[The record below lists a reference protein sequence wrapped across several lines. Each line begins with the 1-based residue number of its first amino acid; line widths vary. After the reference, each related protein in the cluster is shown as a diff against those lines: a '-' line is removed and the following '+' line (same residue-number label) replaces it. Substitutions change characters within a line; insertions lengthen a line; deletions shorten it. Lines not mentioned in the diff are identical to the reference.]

1 MASSNPFR
9 KKTAPTATTTAF
21 IPATTNLAATRFPP
35 LDTIDTSFGLADPSV
50 VDKKSKPVKKVR
62 VLSPPPISPD
72 SPEWP
77 FTAPPLAASGP
88 GHFGGND
95 PFDAVSSD
103 DSDREIVPTAAPPP
117 PTIESRVPANPFS
130 KTLRDLEKVR
140 ADHKPEQDRREEG
153 DTLKAARRSLDVNS
167 FKRLLMTGN
176 SGGIH
181 STPPRTQHLKPESQK
196 TAADSSSVSI
206 SSTYDGSKDGL
217 TPGSEIHEVSL
228 ISRDTSDTPD
238 DDLDPGSLSDSSV
251 SARIN
256 RDKKPPPPPSSRH
269 GKSIKMELK
278 GEYGSSDALRPK
290 SPSDINK
297 PLPPAPH
304 RKSFEDD
311 SESPFDRE
319 SVGKIPEA
327 DAHASQMTPGG
338 GRKTGPAPPPRRG
351 HARAESKAYATSISK
366 EGQPLPKYHDDE
378 MPSRSSSIRSRSE
391 RNRHDPHSPI
401 PPPPPRRSYHGSRPS
416 TQVPPAV
423 AASIGAAMSQTSTSS
438 DPHSEADR
446 PAATTLATSV
456 DPAPS
461 RDAQLGNYKV
471 SAPPPPPTRNIS
483 VRRPAS
489 VRSMDSNSRRTS
501 AEAKP
506 HPHSGIAPPP
516 PPRRQRGSSRGS
528 MDAPYKRTSMDGVPR
543 TEHRLPEEGNPAALD
558 SAGANPDPASP
569 HSAGD
574 PGKGVNILA
583 DLDALRREVD
593 ALRGKLV

>member
-9 KKTAPTATTTAF
+9 KKTAPIATTTAF

-77 FTAPPLAASGP
+77 FTAQPLAASGP
-88 GHFGGND
+88 GHIGVND

-117 PTIESRVPANPFS
+117 PTIGSRVPANPFS

-140 ADHKPEQDRREEG
+140 ADRKPERDRREEG
-153 DTLKAARRSLDVNS
+153 DSLKAARRSLD
-167 FKRLLMTGN
+167 
-176 SGGIH
+176 
-181 STPPRTQHLKPESQK
+181 
-196 TAADSSSVSI
+196 
-206 SSTYDGSKDGL
+206 DGRN
-217 TPGSEIHEVSL
+217 PGSEIHEVSL
-228 ISRDTSDTPD
+228 ISH
-238 DDLDPGSLSDSSV
+238 PGSLSDSSV

-327 DAHASQMTPGG
+327 DAQASQTTPSA

-366 EGQPLPKYHDDE
+366 EGQPLPKSHDDE
-378 MPSRSSSIRSRSE
+378 MPSRSSSIRSKSE

-416 TQVPPAV
+416 TQLPPAV
-423 AASIGAAMSQTSTSS
+423 AASIDAAMSQTSTSS

-446 PAATTLATSV
+446 PTATTSV
-456 DPAPS
+456 NAAPS

-471 SAPPPPPTRNIS
+471 SAPPPPPARNIS

-516 PPRRQRGSSRGS
+516 PPRRHRGSSRGS
-528 MDAPYKRTSMDGVPR
+528 MDAPYKRTSVDGVPR
-543 TEHRLPEEGNPAALD
+543 TEQRLLEEGNPAALD
-558 SAGANPDPASP
+558 SAGADTDPASP

-583 DLDALRREVD
+583 DLDALQREVD